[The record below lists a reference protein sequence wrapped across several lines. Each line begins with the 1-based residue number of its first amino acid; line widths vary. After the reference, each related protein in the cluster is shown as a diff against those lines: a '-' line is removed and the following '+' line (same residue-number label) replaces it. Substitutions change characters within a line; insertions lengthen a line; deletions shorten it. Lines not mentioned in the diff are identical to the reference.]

1 MLENILVVEMFMM
14 ILLVPINQN
23 IKTAAYQTLK
33 NGCELSYKRIAEI
46 K

>member
-1 MLENILVVEMFMM
+1 MLENVLVLEMFM

-33 NGCELSYKRIAEI
+33 NGCELSYQRFA
-46 K
+46 